1 MPRRGYQMARGGAGR
16 TPARPDGKRGDQLC
30 QPVEAHSR
38 SRIGGL
44 RMRKRL
50 LGRTGVLVSEF
61 ALGTMTF
68 GQEADEP
75 AANALLDHYV
85 QRGGNLIDT
94 ADVYPPVGPRGTSE
108 EIIGRWLGRRRAI
121 RNSIILATKC
131 RGRMDESGNSEG
143 LSRRWI
149 IQACESSL
157 RRLGT
162 DHIDLYQAHQWDPA
176 TPIDETLAAFEM
188 LVRSGKVRYIGVS
201 NFTGWQL
208 ERTVMT
214 ARHLGISA
222 PVSLQPQYN
231 MLAREIEWELVPVC
245 IEEGLG
251 ILPWGP
257 LGQGWLSGKY
267 TRETAP
273 TGATRLGED
282 PNRGIEAYDR
292 RNIERTWRIV
302 DALHAVASELGV
314 PPARVALR
322 WLADRP
328 GVTAPLLGARAVE
341 QLRDN
346 LLAADISLDDG
357 QRVRLDAVS
366 EPNTPDYPYRLL
378 AENAA
383 ARRSLL

>member
-1 MPRRGYQMARGGAGR
+1 
-16 TPARPDGKRGDQLC
+16 
-30 QPVEAHSR
+30 
-38 SRIGGL
+38 
-44 RMRKRL
+44 MRKRL

-75 AANALLDHYV
+75 AAHAILDHYV
-85 QRGGNLIDT
+85 DSGGNIIDT

-108 EIIGRWLGRRRAI
+108 EIIGRWLSRHPAMRD
-121 RNSIILATKC
+121 SIILATKC
-131 RGRMDESGNSEG
+131 RGRMDDSGNSEG

-149 IQACESSL
+149 VRACEGSL

-176 TPIDETLAAFEM
+176 TPIEESLVAFDM
-188 LVRSGKVRYIGVS
+188 LVRSGKVRYVGVS

-208 ERTVMT
+208 ERTVMI
-214 ARHLGISA
+214 ARQLGLSV

-245 IEEGLG
+245 LEERLG

-282 PNRGIEAYDR
+282 PKRGLEAYDR

-302 DALHAVASELGV
+302 DAVQAVASELGV

-328 GVTAPLLGARAVE
+328 AVVAPLLGARTVA

-346 LLAADISLDDG
+346 LMAADLSLDTD
-357 QRVRLDAVS
+357 QRTALDEVS
-366 EPNTPDYPYRLL
+366 EPPTPDYPYRLL

-383 ARRSLL
+383 ARRSLI

>member
-1 MPRRGYQMARGGAGR
+1 MAGGGTGSAA
-16 TPARPDGKRGDQLC
+16 ARPDGKRGDQLC
-30 QPVEAHSR
+30 KPDEAR
-38 SRIGGL
+38 RAIRTGGL

-50 LGRTGVLVSEF
+50 LGRTGDLVSEV
-61 ALGTMTF
+61 ALGTMAF
-68 GQEADEP
+68 GQEADE
-75 AANALLDHYV
+75 ASADALMDHYV
-85 QRGGNLIDT
+85 ESGGNLIDT
-94 ADVYPPVGPRGTSE
+94 ADVYPPAGPRGASE
-108 EIIGRWLGRRRAI
+108 EIIGRWLKRHPAMRD
-121 RNSIILATKC
+121 SIILATKC
-131 RGRMDESGNSEG
+131 RGRMDDSGNSEG

-149 IQACESSL
+149 IRACEDSL
-157 RRLGT
+157 RRMGV

-176 TPIDETLAAFEM
+176 TPIQETLEAFEL

-208 ERTVMT
+208 ERTVLT
-214 ARHLGISA
+214 ARHLALSS

-245 IEEGLG
+245 LEEGLG

-282 PNRGIEAYDR
+282 PNRGLEAYDR
-292 RNIERTWRIV
+292 RNLERTWRIV
-302 DALHAVASELGV
+302 DAVQAVASELGV
-314 PPARVALR
+314 PAARIALR

-328 GVTAPLLGARAVE
+328 AVAAPLLGARTVE

-346 LLAADISLDDG
+346 LLAAELSLDDE
-357 QRVRLDAVS
+357 QRLRLDAVS
-366 EPNTPDYPYRLL
+366 APDTPDYPYRL
-378 AENAA
+378 
-383 ARRSLL
+383 

>member
-1 MPRRGYQMARGGAGR
+1 MRR
-16 TPARPDGKRGDQLC
+16 
-30 QPVEAHSR
+30 S
-38 SRIGGL
+38 
-44 RMRKRL
+44 
-50 LGRTGVLVSEF
+50 
-61 ALGTMTF
+61 
-68 GQEADEP
+68 
-75 AANALLDHYV
+75 
-85 QRGGNLIDT
+85 GGNLVDT

-108 EIIGRWLGRRRAI
+108 EIIGRWLKRTPALRD
-121 RNSIILATKC
+121 SIVLATKC
-131 RGRMDESGNSEG
+131 RGRMDDSGNSEG

-149 IQACESSL
+149 IRACEGSL

-162 DHIDLYQAHQWDPA
+162 DYIDLYQAHQWDPA
-176 TPIDETLAAFEM
+176 TPIEESLAAFDT

-208 ERTVMT
+208 ERTIMT
-214 ARHLGISA
+214 ARHVGLSA

-245 IEEGLG
+245 LEEGLS

-267 TRETAP
+267 ARESAP

-282 PNRGIEAYDR
+282 PKRGLEAYDR

-302 DALHAVASELGV
+302 DAVQAVASELGV

-322 WLADRP
+322 WVADRP
-328 GVTAPLLGARAVE
+328 GVAAPLLGARTVA
-341 QLRDN
+341 QLSDN
-346 LLAADISLDDG
+346 LMAADVALSEE
-357 QRVRLDAVS
+357 QRKRLDEVS
-366 EPNTPDYPYRLL
+366 EPPTPDYPYRLL

>member
-1 MPRRGYQMARGGAGR
+1 MQ
-16 TPARPDGKRGDQLC
+16 
-30 QPVEAHSR
+30 
-38 SRIGGL
+38 
-44 RMRKRL
+44 KRL

-68 GQEADEP
+68 GQEADE
-75 AANALLDHYV
+75 ASADALMDHYV
-85 QRGGNLIDT
+85 ESDGNLIDT
-94 ADVYPPVGPRGTSE
+94 ADVYPPAGPRGTSE
-108 EIIGRWLGRRRAI
+108 EIIGRWLKRHPAMRD
-121 RNSIILATKC
+121 SIILATKC
-131 RGRMDESGNSEG
+131 RGRMDDSGNSEG

-149 IQACESSL
+149 IRACEGSL

-176 TPIDETLAAFEM
+176 TPIEETLAAFEM

-208 ERTVMT
+208 ERTVLT
-214 ARHLGISA
+214 ARHLALSA

-245 IEEGLG
+245 LEEGLG

-282 PNRGIEAYDR
+282 PNRGLEAYDR
-292 RNIERTWRIV
+292 RNLERTWRIV
-302 DALHAVASELGV
+302 DVVQAVASELGV
-314 PPARVALR
+314 PAARVALR

-328 GVTAPLLGARAVE
+328 GVAAPLLGARTVE

-346 LLAADISLDDG
+346 LLATDLLLDEE
-357 QRVRLDAVS
+357 QRLRLDAVS
-366 EPNTPDYPYRLL
+366 APDTPDYPYRLL

-383 ARRSLL
+383 ARRSLV

>member
-1 MPRRGYQMARGGAGR
+1 
-16 TPARPDGKRGDQLC
+16 
-30 QPVEAHSR
+30 
-38 SRIGGL
+38 
-44 RMRKRL
+44 MRKRL

-85 QRGGNLIDT
+85 HSGGNLIDT
-94 ADVYPPVGPRGTSE
+94 ADVYPP
-108 EIIGRWLGRRRAI
+108 
-121 RNSIILATKC
+121 
-131 RGRMDESGNSEG
+131 MDESGNSEG

-214 ARHLGISA
+214 ARQLGTSA

-273 TGATRLGED
+273 AGATRLGED

>member
-1 MPRRGYQMARGGAGR
+1 
-16 TPARPDGKRGDQLC
+16 
-30 QPVEAHSR
+30 
-38 SRIGGL
+38 
-44 RMRKRL
+44 MRKRL

-68 GQEADEP
+68 GQEADEQ
-75 AANALLDHYV
+75 AANALLDHSAES
-85 QRGGNLIDT
+85 GGNLVDT

-108 EIIGRWLGRRRAI
+108 EIIGRWLSRHPAMRD
-121 RNSIILATKC
+121 SIILATKC
-131 RGRMDESGNSEG
+131 RGRMDDSGNSEG
-143 LSRRWI
+143 LSRRWVI
-149 IQACESSL
+149 RACEGSL

-176 TPIDETLAAFEM
+176 TPIEETLVAFDM

-208 ERTVMT
+208 ERTVLS
-214 ARHLGISA
+214 ARHIGA
-222 PVSLQPQYN
+222 AVPVSLQPQYN

-245 IEEGLG
+245 LEEGLG

-273 TGATRLGED
+273 TGTTRLGED
-282 PNRGIEAYDR
+282 PKRGLEAYDR

-302 DALHAVASELGV
+302 EAVQSVAAELGV

-328 GVTAPLLGARAVE
+328 GVAAPLLGARTVE
-341 QLRDN
+341 QLREN
-346 LLAADISLDDG
+346 LMAAELTLSEH
-357 QRVRLDAVS
+357 QRSRLEDVS
-366 EPNTPDYPYRLL
+366 APATPDYPYRLL
-378 AENAA
+378 AESTAERA
-383 ARRSLL
+383 KLR